1 MFPRVPGCGVA
12 ASLALLPLVAWSQQ
26 VDTSPPLPGLVV
38 DNPGATS
45 MDSDRDTQDYTNI
58 LQADWGQSPGFSDPE
73 SGISGYA
80 RAIGTRPCGTEVRGF
95 EPLGLVLSETVYGLN
110 LTRGQRY
117 YVTIR
122 ATNGAGL
129 STYVSSDGVLVLFED
144 GSTGEA
150 PAALPGGVCT
160 PDSGTA
166 DAGTDGGAPGTPS
179 DGGTFTDGGSSQD
192 GGMGTPDD
200 VSPLESPLG
209 WGCATGGPGG
219 VAMMALSVL
228 GLGALRRRPRR

>member
-1 MFPRVPGCGVA
+1 MFPRVLGGVA
-12 ASLALLPLVAWSQQ
+12 VGLALLPLVAWSQPQ
-26 VDTSPPLPGLVV
+26 ADTSPPSPGIVL
-38 DNPGATS
+38 DGLGGP
-45 MDSDRDTQDYTNI
+45 DRERDTQDYTNI
-58 LQADWGQSPGFSDPE
+58 LQADWGQSPRFSDPE

-80 RAIGTRPCGTEVRGF
+80 RAIGTRPCGTEVRVF
-95 EPLGLVLSETVYGLN
+95 EPRELLLSETLYDLN

-129 STYVSSDGVLVLFED
+129 STYVSSDGVLVLLED
-144 GSTGEA
+144 GSTGDA

-166 DAGTDGGAPGTPS
+166 DAGTDGGSPGTPS

-192 GGMGTPDD
+192 GGMGTTDD
-200 VSPLESPLG
+200 PGPLESPLG
-209 WGCATGGPGG
+209 WGCAAGGPGG
-219 VAMMALSVL
+219 VALMVLSVL